1 VSPPRASYDG
11 LAAMET
17 DMLNLGLF
25 GIAFLYT
32 AISVGAICNLFLRRR
47 RRS

>member
-1 VSPPRASYDG
+1 
-11 LAAMET
+11 MET

-25 GIAFLYT
+25 AIAFLYI
-32 AISVGAICNLFLRRR
+32 AISVGAICNLFLRRSR